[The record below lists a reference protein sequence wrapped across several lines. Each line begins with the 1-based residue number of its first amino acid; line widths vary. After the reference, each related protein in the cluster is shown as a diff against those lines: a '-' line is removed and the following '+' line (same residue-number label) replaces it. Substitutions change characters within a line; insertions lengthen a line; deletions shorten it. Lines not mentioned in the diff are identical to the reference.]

1 MAMRWFALAR
11 CGVGTATLALVLQAC
26 ASTAGPVVRSS
37 RPVQRAD
44 SLAMAGERGLDTAEL
59 GSLSVTPFRTASTD
73 PTITALGFA
82 LAELLTTDLAR
93 SARLTLVERGRLDA
107 VLRELDLAKSG
118 RVDSASAPR
127 VGQLIGARRL
137 ILGGVDTMPG
147 GALRLAVRLADVQTG
162 AVADVVDATAPLRDV
177 LAAEKAVAFRLFDA
191 LGVTLSPAERALIDT
206 RPTSSLAAL
215 VAYGR
220 GLEAE
225 LAGDRD
231 RARQEFQ
238 RSLSVDPAFRNPRE
252 RLEQARALARTDAP
266 GLLPGLR
273 QVNHAVAE
281 TVDRLN
287 RPLDS
292 VTSLSRPTP
301 GPSDPSFPSTV
312 VTVVITVRRP

>member
-1 MAMRWFALAR
+1 M
-11 CGVGTATLALVLQAC
+11 LQGC
-26 ASTAGPVVRSS
+26 ASGSATAVRSS
-37 RPVQRAD
+37 RPVIAVDSSALAAERA
-44 SLAMAGERGLDTAEL
+44 LATAEL
-59 GSLSVTPFRTASTD
+59 GSLSVTPFRTASAD

-107 VLRELDLAKSG
+107 VLRELDLVKTG
-118 RVDSASAPR
+118 RIDSASAPR

-147 GALRLAVRLADVQTG
+147 GALRLAVRIADVQTG
-162 AVADVVDATAPLRDV
+162 AVNDVLDATAPLRDV

-191 LGVTLSPAERALIDT
+191 LGVALSPAERALIEA
-206 RPTSSLAAL
+206 RPTQSLAAL

-225 LAGDRD
+225 LAGGRQ

-238 RSLSVDPAFRNPRE
+238 RSLDVDPSFRNPRD
-252 RLEQARALARTDAP
+252 RLEQARTIARTDAP

-273 QVNHAVAE
+273 SVNHAVAE

-287 RPLDS
+287 RPLDFI
-292 VTSLSRPTP
+292 TSLSRPTP

>member
-1 MAMRWFALAR
+1 M
-11 CGVGTATLALVLQAC
+11 LQGC
-26 ASTAGPVVRSS
+26 ASGSGPLVRSA
-37 RPVQRAD
+37 RAIGAD
-44 SLAMAGERGLDTAEL
+44 SAVLAGERAIATAEL
-59 GSLSVTPFRTASTD
+59 GSLSVTPFRTVGTD

-107 VLRELDLAKSG
+107 VLRELDLVKSG

-137 ILGGVDTMPG
+137 VLGGLDTLG
-147 GALRLAVRLADVQTG
+147 GGVLRLAVRVADVQTG
-162 AVADVVDATAPLRDV
+162 VVAEVLDATAPLRDV
-177 LAAEKAVAFRLFDA
+177 LAAEKAVAFRLFEA
-191 LGVTLSPAERALIDT
+191 LGVSLTPAERAQIES
-206 RPTSSLAAL
+206 RPTQSLAAL

-225 LAGDRD
+225 LAGDRQ
-231 RARQEFQ
+231 RATREFQ
-238 RSLSVDPAFRNPRE
+238 RSLEVDPTFRNPRD
-252 RLEQARALARTDAP
+252 RLAQARTVARTDAP

-273 QVNHAVAE
+273 QINHAVSE
-281 TVDRLN
+281 TIDRLN
-287 RPLDS
+287 RPLDF

-312 VTVVITVRRP
+312 VTVFVTVRRP